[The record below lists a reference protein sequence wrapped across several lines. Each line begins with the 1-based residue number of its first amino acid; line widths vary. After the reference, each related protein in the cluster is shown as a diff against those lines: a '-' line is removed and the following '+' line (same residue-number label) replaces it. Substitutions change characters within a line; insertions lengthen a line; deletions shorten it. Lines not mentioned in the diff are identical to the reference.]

1 MKKTVDIDLSADRLI
16 AVAADMVDDHNY
28 IKALKMLNKNAE
40 EDGNDEDSLM
50 LYAEIYDD
58 LGLCEMCI
66 NGWFRYMDAALSES
80 GMSEC
85 YEGLAVNYMN
95 IDKPQFS
102 AFYYNKLLFE
112 TRDLDEEARQSI
124 LKDFLSEEENPLKF
138 VWPPRLA
145 DCSDLI
151 REGVLNLKNG
161 KFEKAEE
168 LFSQVHE
175 DNPRYAEARNYVA
188 MCKIIS
194 DRHAEAEEECLNI
207 LKKFPDNVQAM
218 STLTAV
224 KCETGEIEQALEL
237 TDKLLKIKTDK
248 QDEIF
253 KIVTVCA
260 ENKLHSEA
268 YKQILKLDG
277 EIAFEKPVMFFKAVA
292 AFNCGKLRE
301 SLNAFDDLVTL
312 YPDAVTARYYYDK
325 VRCGEFADELTY
337 YYRLPQELR
346 EKALKFI
353 SDYIKLS
360 LSEAK
365 KFNRKPELY
374 DCIKWCLDECGTDG
388 DIKALAAQVSVR
400 AGFDDIVREIL
411 LDAFADDA
419 LKIEALMRLARRN
432 EDNEFGLTICHIY
445 KYVPTHKLAIGRL
458 KHKMFTEAYSGL
470 LAHFAILDETN
481 GDSLAHA
488 TEFVYDKLREEGR
501 LGEVK
506 NSDVLSAAI
515 FALSGIDESNV
526 TGKDIYKFF
535 GVNPSAVY
543 DLIGE
548 I

>member
-224 KCETGEIEQALEL
+224 KCETGETEQALEL

-277 EIAFEKPVMFFKAVA
+277 EIAFEKPVMFF
-292 AFNCGKLRE
+292 RSE
-301 SLNAFDDLVTL
+301 EHTS
-312 YPDAVTARYYYDK
+312 
-325 VRCGEFADELTY
+325 EL
-337 YYRLPQELR
+337 Q
-346 EKALKFI
+346 
-353 SDYIKLS
+353 S
-360 LSEAK
+360 
-365 KFNRKPELY
+365 
-374 DCIKWCLDECGTDG
+374 
-388 DIKALAAQVSVR
+388 
-400 AGFDDIVREIL
+400 
-411 LDAFADDA
+411 
-419 LKIEALMRLARRN
+419 
-432 EDNEFGLTICHIY
+432 
-445 KYVPTHKLAIGRL
+445 
-458 KHKMFTEAYSGL
+458 
-470 LAHFAILDETN
+470 
-481 GDSLAHA
+481 
-488 TEFVYDKLREEGR
+488 
-501 LGEVK
+501 
-506 NSDVLSAAI
+506 
-515 FALSGIDESNV
+515 
-526 TGKDIYKFF
+526 
-535 GVNPSAVY
+535 PS
-543 DLIGE
+543 
-548 I
+548 